1 MQLYITA
8 YMCIMYACV
17 PESHFRI
24 FWMGEGYNQIKQV
37 RSDNWRREEREKEK
51 RKKNHSRLDFGD
63 MILED
68 SECRAE
74 FEVYLED

>member
-1 MQLYITA
+1 MCLKATSESFGWGKVIIRLNKLDQIT
-8 YMCIMYACV
+8 
-17 PESHFRI
+17 
-24 FWMGEGYNQIKQV
+24 
-37 RSDNWRREEREKEK
+37 EEEK
-51 RKKNHSRLDFGD
+51 RGKRKREKKNHSRLDFGD

>member
-1 MQLYITA
+1 
-8 YMCIMYACV
+8 
-17 PESHFRI
+17 
-24 FWMGEGYNQIKQV
+24 MGEGYNQIKQV

-51 RKKNHSRLDFGD
+51 RKKTNGRLDFGD